1 MNITLEG
8 DLQMNDRTIKQQ
20 LNEYLARGII
30 NFYQLQCIERE
41 IGTNKLMKDLTPFE
55 KELLLAYT
63 KVK

>member
-20 LNEYLARGII
+20 LNEYLAKGVI

>member
-20 LNEYLARGII
+20 LNEYLARGVI

-41 IGTNKLMKDLTPFE
+41 IGTNKLMKDLTPLE